1 MQQTNTEIFWLT
13 LTILMTALFWVPY
26 IINRMREQG
35 AWPALRNPQP
45 DTQPEAAWAKRM
57 MKAHENA
64 IENIAI
70 FAPLVIIIEV
80 LNIQS
85 EMTAT
90 LCAVY
95 FMSRLSHFTL
105 YVMKVPFLRTVA
117 FFIGF
122 LCQFS
127 LGITILNA
135 V

>member
-1 MQQTNTEIFWLT
+1 MQQTNTEIFWLM
-13 LTILMTALFWVPY
+13 LTIMMTALFWVPY

-35 AWPALRNPQP
+35 PWPALRNPQP

-80 LNIQS
+80 QNIHS
-85 EMTAT
+85 ELTAT

-95 FMSRLSHFTL
+95 FVSRLSHFIL